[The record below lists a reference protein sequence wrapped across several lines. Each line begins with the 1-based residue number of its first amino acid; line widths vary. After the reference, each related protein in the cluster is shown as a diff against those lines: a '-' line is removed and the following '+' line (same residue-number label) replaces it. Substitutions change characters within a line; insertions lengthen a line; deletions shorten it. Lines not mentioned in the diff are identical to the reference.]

1 MSKSALLFYPLRTG
15 GRTTGLHKLRY
26 VKKKVY
32 LCTMDTKDMFAL
44 FERQIIDYHKTD
56 SVDAPTHNPYGTSTF
71 EHLLWEKSYVDTVQW
86 HLEDLIRP
94 EDVDPEE
101 ALRLKRWIDRS
112 NQRRTDMVEQIDDH
126 FMRQFAAVEVRPDA
140 KINTETP
147 AWAIDRLSIL
157 ALKIYHFSIEVARTD
172 VDEAQHAR
180 CLAKYNTLLEQ
191 KSDLMQAIDD
201 LLQELAEGRKK
212 MKLYRQMKMYN
223 DPMLNP
229 MLYNKK

>member
-1 MSKSALLFYPLRTG
+1 MLVAASGSTCRLLIN
-15 GRTTGLHKLRY
+15 
-26 VKKKVY
+26 V
-32 LCTMDTKDMFAL
+32 MDTKEIFAL
-44 FERQIIDYHKTD
+44 FERQIVDYHRTD
-56 SVDAPTHNPYGTSTF
+56 SVDAPTENPFAEGTF

-94 EDVDPEE
+94 EDVDPVE

-112 NQRRTDMVEQIDDH
+112 NQRRTDMVERIDDH
-126 FMRQFAAVEVRPDA
+126 YMQEFAAVQVRPDA

-157 ALKIYHFSIEVARTD
+157 ALKIYHFGIEVERKD
-172 VDEAQHAR
+172 VDEAHHAR

-201 LLQELAEGRKK
+201 LLKELAAGQKK

-223 DPMLNP
+223 DPSLNP

>member
-1 MSKSALLFYPLRTG
+1 MKANDIFNI
-15 GRTTGLHKLRY
+15 
-26 VKKKVY
+26 
-32 LCTMDTKDMFAL
+32 FA
-44 FERQIIDYHKTD
+44 RQVAEYHKID
-56 SVDAPTHNPYGTSTF
+56 SVDAPTQNPFTEGSF

-94 EDVDPEE
+94 EDVDPVE

-112 NQRRTDMVEQIDDH
+112 NQRRTDMVERIDDH
-126 FMRQFAAVEVRPDA
+126 YMRLFSQVEVLSDA

-147 AWAIDRLSIL
+147 AWALDRLSIL

-172 VDEAQHAR
+172 VDEAHHER

-191 KSDLMQAIDD
+191 KVDLTQAIDD
-201 LLQELAEGRKK
+201 LLQELAEGRKR

-223 DPMLNP
+223 DPQLNP

>member
-1 MSKSALLFYPLRTG
+1 MSRSPVFCFG
-15 GRTTGLHKLRY
+15 
-26 VKKKVY
+26 KKMY
-32 LCTMDTKDMFAL
+32 LCSMEIKKMYAL
-44 FERQIIDYHKTD
+44 FERQIIDYHKID
-56 SVDAPTHNPYGTSTF
+56 SVGAPMRNPYNDGSF
-71 EHLLWEKSYVDTVQW
+71 EYLLWEKSYVDTVQW
-86 HLEDLIRP
+86 HLEDLVRP
-94 EDVDPEE
+94 EDVDPVE

-112 NQRRTDMVEQIDDH
+112 NQRRTDLVERIDDH
-126 FMRQFAAVEVRPDA
+126 YMQQFATVEVRPDA

-157 ALKIYHFSIEVARTD
+157 ALKIYHFGIEVARTD
-172 VDEAQHAR
+172 VDEAHHER

-191 KSDLMQAIDD
+191 KADLVRAIDD

-223 DPMLNP
+223 DPQLNP

>member
-1 MSKSALLFYPLRTG
+1 
-15 GRTTGLHKLRY
+15 
-26 VKKKVY
+26 
-32 LCTMDTKDMFAL
+32 MFAL
-44 FERQIIDYHKTD
+44 FERQIVDYHNVD
-56 SVDAPTHNPYGTSTF
+56 SVDAPTQNPYAEGSF
-71 EHLLWEKSYVDTVQW
+71 EHLLWDKSYVDTVQW

-94 EDVDPEE
+94 EDVDPVE

-112 NQRRTDMVEQIDDH
+112 NQRRTDMVERIDDH
-126 FMRQFAAVEVRPDA
+126 YMQQFATVEVLPDA

-157 ALKIYHFSIEVARTD
+157 ALKIYHFGIEVTRTD
-172 VDEAQHAR
+172 VDEAHHER

-191 KSDLMQAIDD
+191 KADLMQAIDD

-223 DPMLNP
+223 DPALNP